1 MLKKSKM
8 SVQQRKYFVDRIT
21 STINQQ
27 ILTLRQANAA
37 EVYDVSEKHYK
48 KYLKSLK
55 LDKAI
60 KEHKMHKEKLEALYQ
75 KIEAVYNEVKNTI
88 VDPNADWR
96 EKQNIPTIWTSSA
109 PEDINKAFRWACNE
123 TARKNNNGCT
133 MSKDIKA
140 LEKKRDKAIDILH
153 GVEEFADVM
162 DKVNKSLK
170 GTDVPRLGE

>member
-8 SVQQRKYFVDRIT
+8 SVQQRKYFVERIT

-96 EKQNIPTIWTSSA
+96 EKQNIPTIWNSSS

-123 TARKNNNGCT
+123 SARQNNNGCT
-133 MSKDIKA
+133 MTKDIQA

-153 GVEEFADVM
+153 GVEEFSDVM
-162 DKVNKSLK
+162 DKVNQSLK

>member
-8 SVQQRKYFVDRIT
+8 SVQQRKYFVERIT

-27 ILTLRQANAA
+27 ILALRQANAA
-37 EVYDVSEKHYK
+37 EVYDVSEKHYN

-55 LDKAI
+55 LDKTF
-60 KEHKMHKEKLEALYQ
+60 KDFEMHRKKANALYQ
-75 KIEAVYNEVKNTI
+75 KIDAVYNEVKNTI

-96 EKQNIPTIWTSSA
+96 DRANVPTIWNTTDMK
-109 PEDINKAFRWACNE
+109 DIDKAFRWACNE

-153 GVEEFADVM
+153 GVEEFSDVM
-162 DKVNKSLK
+162 EKVNKSLK

>member
-21 STINQQ
+21 STINNQ
-27 ILTLRQANAA
+27 ILRLRQANAA

-75 KIEAVYNEVKNTI
+75 KIEAVYREIKNTI

-96 EKQNIPTIWTSSA
+96 ETQNVPTIWNSSSS
-109 PEDINKAFRWACNE
+109 EDISKAFRWACNE

-133 MSKDIKA
+133 MSKDIVA

-162 DKVNKSLK
+162 NKVNTSLK
-170 GTDVPRLGE
+170 GTEVPKLGE